1 MFTNIKAISKI
12 LHQGTFS
19 YKKFKT
25 ETKLCGQVL
34 KYEYQYEYVAQLP
47 YFKIITYP
55 VIGGI
60 IFSEFILIFLYVYIE
75 HLLDRLQFKKRLYLE
90 SFFNIIKYKR
100 TRALYLYMLLYT
112 AYNTFSYRSCI

>member
-34 KYEYQYEYVAQLP
+34 KYEYQYEYVHEDKFI
-47 YFKIITYP
+47 YCDRD
-55 VIGGI
+55 IGFNNSAFERGLTI
-60 IFSEFILIFLYVYIE
+60 CNNIFGVYNEICSNYQ
-75 HLLDRLQFKKRLYLE
+75 R
-90 SFFNIIKYKR
+90 
-100 TRALYLYMLLYT
+100 
-112 AYNTFSYRSCI
+112 